1 MGNFYDDAKY
11 GVVTRKWFGLTKKLG
26 GDCAAGYTFTGSG
39 TTISHVARW
48 YPMGPINVQKIG
60 FMVLATL
67 ATTGNATRAVL
78 TSKHQIKFYHGAA
91 GARTT
96 LIGTT
101 HIQVGDA
108 SSTLHA
114 RQAQYSI
121 ASNESPTAANRT
133 IAAGNTL
140 TIYAATPTSD
150 DGTAAAAVGT
160 LSSLGTVAF
169 FIDYI
174 PSYDS
179 NYDATQ

>member
-1 MGNFYDDAKY
+1 MGNFYDDSKY
-11 GVVTRKWFGLTKKLG
+11 GVVTRKWFGLTKKHG
-26 GDCAAGYTFTGSG
+26 GDCADGYTFTGSG
-39 TTISHVARW
+39 STVTHLARW
-48 YPMGPINVQKIG
+48 YPKGPIKVTKLG

-78 TSKHQIKFYHGAA
+78 TTKHQVKFYHGAA
-91 GARTT
+91 AARTT

-108 SSTLHA
+108 STTAHA
-114 RQAQYSI
+114 RTALYGI
-121 ASNESPTAANRT
+121 GSNESPTVANQT
-133 IAAGNTL
+133 IAAGNAL
-140 TIYAATPTSD
+140 KIYVATPTSD

-174 PSYDS
+174 PSYGSQWDS
-179 NYDATQ
+179 